1 MLSVRKTFFNGVLRR
16 ESPLRM
22 LWTGNEPL
30 SADDPEM
37 WDLVKAEK
45 MRQKSGLEL
54 IASEN
59 FCSR

>member
-1 MLSVRKTFFNGVLRR
+1 MLGIHRSLLNGVMRR

-45 MRQKSGLEL
+45 KRQKSGLEL